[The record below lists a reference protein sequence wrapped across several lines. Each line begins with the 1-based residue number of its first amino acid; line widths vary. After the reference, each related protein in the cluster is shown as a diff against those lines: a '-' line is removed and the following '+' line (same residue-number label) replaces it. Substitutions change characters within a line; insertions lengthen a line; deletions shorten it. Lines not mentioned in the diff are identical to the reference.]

1 MSKKISVSDHAVLRW
16 LERVH
21 EIDIEFFRN
30 QIRNIVGPPM
40 KVKATSITVDGFC
53 YVFDPETRTVIT
65 VREHGAKIKN
75 RRKIDDSK

>member
-53 YVFDPETRTVIT
+53 YVFDPEKRVVIT
-65 VREHGAKIKN
+65 VIERGSKN
-75 RRKIDDSK
+75 